1 MNKVIASLILVLM
14 TAPLGAQV
22 PADVPKL
29 VVGITIDQ
37 LRTDYLQMMRHVF
50 GDKGFKRLMDEGLL
64 YDQVT
69 FDFPNIDRSSATAS
83 IYTGTY
89 PLIMELWPIHY
100 IMLGR
105 IGWNLSCMILLKWEI
120 IRMKRFLL
128 RIC

>member
-69 FDFPNIDRSSATAS
+69 FDFPEYRSFFCNG
-83 IYTGTY
+83 IYLYGNVSG
-89 PLIMELWPIHY
+89 L
-100 IMLGR
+100 
-105 IGWNLSCMILLKWEI
+105 
-120 IRMKRFLL
+120 
-128 RIC
+128 

>member
-50 GDKGFKRLMDEGLL
+50 GDK
-64 YDQVT
+64 V
-69 FDFPNIDRSSATAS
+69 
-83 IYTGTY
+83 
-89 PLIMELWPIHY
+89 
-100 IMLGR
+100 
-105 IGWNLSCMILLKWEI
+105 
-120 IRMKRFLL
+120 
-128 RIC
+128 

>member
-14 TAPLGAQV
+14 TAPLGAQS

-83 IYTGTY
+83 ISKGTY
-89 PLIMELWPIHY
+89 PAYNAIVANTLYNVE
-100 IMLGR
+100 
-105 IGWNLSCMILLKWEI
+105 
-120 IRMKRFLL
+120 
-128 RIC
+128 

>member
-1 MNKVIASLILVLM
+1 MQKKKYRKMNKVIASLILVLM

-89 PLIMELWPIHY
+89 PAYNGIVANTLY
-100 IMLGR
+100 NVG
-105 IGWNLSCMILLKWEI
+105 GG
-120 IRMKRFLL
+120 
-128 RIC
+128 

>member
-50 GDKGFKRLMDEGLL
+50 GDKA
-64 YDQVT
+64 
-69 FDFPNIDRSSATAS
+69 SSV
-83 IYTGTY
+83 
-89 PLIMELWPIHY
+89 
-100 IMLGR
+100 
-105 IGWNLSCMILLKWEI
+105 
-120 IRMKRFLL
+120 
-128 RIC
+128 